1 MDILEM
7 CETLARETQAE
18 GDQFMAEKKYSDAEA
33 SYSEALSDMTEQVR
47 GETFSM
53 YMSYSTGKCILPVFF
68 IYTKVAPRVWH
79 NDDGAS
85 RDTLCDTH
93 NTARTPRL

>member
-53 YMSYSTGKCILPVFF
+53 YI
-68 IYTKVAPRVWH
+68 
-79 NDDGAS
+79 
-85 RDTLCDTH
+85 
-93 NTARTPRL
+93 